1 MKGIMYTYFI
11 ADDETK
17 IRQGIRRLID
27 WETLGFSFIGEASN
41 GEDALRFI
49 LYKNPD
55 VTLLDIR
62 MPRLSGLDV
71 ARLARADG
79 YRGII
84 IILSGYSDFKYAQ
97 EAMRYD
103 VKYYISKPVDED
115 ELTDYLKK
123 VTDEL
128 SVREKHTSAI
138 EYFSEKARDG
148 ILSDVLTGSS
158 RISDQDLKELG
169 LLSGCYQ
176 AAIYEKYSHNAAA
189 VSYRFSDL
197 LRLTNED
204 NHSFDTLTIDNNE
217 VILLKGDFA
226 IRRFSDFVERFE
238 REVKPQ
244 KGSPLDSLFIT
255 YGHVVYRPEE
265 ITESYQEALFLLK
278 MRFYCDQGQH
288 TFGYHQLPAR
298 RTSLTS
304 AGIGALQEYQDRLLG
319 YIQTLNREMVAESL
333 DSLREQI
340 YLSSAPIE
348 EIRLFLIDL
357 YLQVK
362 ESIRY
367 HYHTFDIPFPPNSW
381 AVDFINTRYYLYEII
396 TFLSEQAEMIM
407 RSLGTTSRESTL
419 ENVIHYIQH
428 NYMSSLKLERIAPLF
443 GYNSAY
449 LGKLFTQKM
458 GMNFTAYLDQVRI
471 DASMEL
477 LRDGS
482 LKVYEI
488 AEKVGYSN
496 VDYFHTKFK
505 KIVGE
510 SPAEYRRKFRN

>member
-1 MKGIMYTYFI
+1 
-11 ADDETK
+11 
-17 IRQGIRRLID
+17 
-27 WETLGFSFIGEASN
+27 
-41 GEDALRFI
+41 
-49 LYKNPD
+49 
-55 VTLLDIR
+55 
-62 MPRLSGLDV
+62 
-71 ARLARADG
+71 
-79 YRGII
+79 
-84 IILSGYSDFKYAQ
+84 
-97 EAMRYD
+97 
-103 VKYYISKPVDED
+103 
-115 ELTDYLKK
+115 
-123 VTDEL
+123 
-128 SVREKHTSAI
+128 
-138 EYFSEKARDG
+138 
-148 ILSDVLTGSS
+148 
-158 RISDQDLKELG
+158 
-169 LLSGCYQ
+169 
-176 AAIYEKYSHNAAA
+176 
-189 VSYRFSDL
+189 
-197 LRLTNED
+197 
-204 NHSFDTLTIDNNE
+204 
-217 VILLKGDFA
+217 
-226 IRRFSDFVERFE
+226 
-238 REVKPQ
+238 
-244 KGSPLDSLFIT
+244 
-255 YGHVVYRPEE
+255 
-265 ITESYQEALFLLK
+265 
-278 MRFYCDQGQH
+278 
-288 TFGYHQLPAR
+288 
-298 RTSLTS
+298 
-304 AGIGALQEYQDRLLG
+304 
-319 YIQTLNREMVAESL
+319 MVAESL

-458 GMNFTAYLDQVRI
+458 GMNFTSYLDQVRI

-488 AEKVGYSN
+488 SEKVGYSN